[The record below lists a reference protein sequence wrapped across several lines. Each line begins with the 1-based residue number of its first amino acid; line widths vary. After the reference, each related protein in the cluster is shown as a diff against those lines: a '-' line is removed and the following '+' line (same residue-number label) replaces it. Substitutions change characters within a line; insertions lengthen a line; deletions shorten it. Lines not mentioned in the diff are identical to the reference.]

1 MKRNGRVFDIL
12 RDKERVIHDRGFR
25 DGIRRIRVSGEQING
40 EDEEKRKEEGQR
52 K

>member
-1 MKRNGRVFDIL
+1 MKRNDRVFDIL
-12 RDKERVIHDRGFR
+12 RDKKWAIHDRDFR
-25 DGIRRIRVSGEQING
+25 DGIRRIGVSGEQVNG